1 MYDLVLQAGR
11 VVCPRTGRD
20 GPGEVA
26 IKGGRIVAVGKN
38 FEGGKQID
46 LPDAILLP
54 GLIDLHAHP
63 GRERM
68 VFHGA
73 EPDKHMLPNGVT
85 TVLSQG
91 DAGADNFEEYL
102 ERTIKPSRAR
112 VLMALNLSLKGE
124 LASGAFAN
132 PDDADVDACVAT
144 VTVHPE
150 HIWGIAVN
158 TSRNACGETDPR
170 LIAQRGLEAANQ
182 ANLPI
187 LFGMRCPEDWSL
199 AEQLTL
205 LRPGDVVT
213 YCYRRR
219 PHCIVDFEE
228 RTVLPVV
235 LEARER
241 GVLFDV
247 GHGMGSFDFEVAEI
261 AIADGFLPDT
271 ISTDMQRLHIDTKT
285 IHSLPLVMGKLQAV
299 GMPEVEVLKAVTSRP
314 ARILR
319 RETEL
324 GTLIPGACADL
335 VALRPSMTPSTFTDV
350 EGMERQGSA
359 WEVALVLLDGQTSF
373 DENQST
379 R

>member
-1 MYDLVLQAGR
+1 MYDLVIHAGR
-11 VVCPRTGRD
+11 VVCPRTGSD
-20 GPGEVA
+20 GPSKVA
-26 IKGGRIVAVGKN
+26 IKGDRIAAVGNN
-38 FEGGKQID
+38 FEGEKRID

-73 EPDKHMLPNGVT
+73 EPDKHMLTNGVT

-112 VLMALNLSLKGE
+112 VLMALNLSRKGE

-132 PDDADVDACVAT
+132 PSDANVDACVAT
-144 VTVHPE
+144 VTAHPE

-158 TSRNACGETDPR
+158 TSRNACGETNPR
-170 LIAQRGLEAANQ
+170 LIAQRGLEVAERTSRP
-182 ANLPI
+182 LI
-187 LFGMRCPEDWSL
+187 FGMRCPEDWSL
-199 AEQLTL
+199 EEQLFL

-219 PHCIVDFEE
+219 PHCIVDFEK
-228 RTVLPVV
+228 RSVLPAVR
-235 LEARER
+235 EARKR

-271 ISTDMQRLHIDTKT
+271 ISTDMQRRHIDGKT
-285 IHSLPLVMGKLQAV
+285 IHSLPLVMSKLQAV
-299 GMPEVEVLKAVTSRP
+299 GMPEMDVFKAVTSRP
-314 ARILR
+314 AKILR

-335 VALRPSMTPSTFTDV
+335 VALRSGMTSSTFTDV
-350 EGMERQGSA
+350 EGMEHQGPA
-359 WEVALVLLDGQTSF
+359 WEVALVLRGGQ
-373 DENQST
+373 NVV
-379 R
+379 